1 MTKLFLNYAGKHCFI
16 VGLKDEVKNI
26 VLKNEKKC
34 KEIKMGQKKTRAIG
48 RTIQMSHYLNDNYR
62 RVRRRWEYHL

>member
-26 VLKNEKKC
+26 VLKNEKKMQRDKNGAEKKLGQL
-34 KEIKMGQKKTRAIG
+34 KEQFR
-48 RTIQMSHYLNDNYR
+48 
-62 RVRRRWEYHL
+62 